1 MKALRSKRGAGR
13 LLCGKVV
20 EIYWV
25 RIGRSIRKGPEP
37 GAWRAEEK
45 RGLGRAIAVARA

>member
-25 RIGRSIRKGPEP
+25 RIGRSIRKGAESD
-37 GAWRAEEK
+37 AWRAEEK
-45 RGLGRAIAVARA
+45 RGIGRAIVVARA